1 MFCVAKVFA
10 VHFSIAM
17 SAKRNSS
24 RIVACKDDECVPVV
38 FTPVKKVKS
47 VESSLSV
54 TPEARASYSAAMKE
68 LCESLTPEE
77 EVVAKAH
84 SKWATVVKVY
94 YVSEGFPAVIMLE
107 NGYNLK
113 EYIKG
118 GKSGWKPLEDR
129 CPINGMFYGEGVSK
143 VFTNYELV
151 MPEEWDSIGA
161 VWLIVGDFNDA
172 STVDHMEEILRVLSS
187 SRVTV
192 EELK

>member
-77 EVVAKAH
+77 EVNICMIK
-84 SKWATVVKVY
+84 VVV
-94 YVSEGFPAVIMLE
+94 MLWFR
-107 NGYNLK
+107 LLRK
-113 EYIKG
+113 PIP
-118 GKSGWKPLEDR
+118 SGQPL
-129 CPINGMFYGEGVSK
+129 
-143 VFTNYELV
+143 
-151 MPEEWDSIGA
+151 
-161 VWLIVGDFNDA
+161 
-172 STVDHMEEILRVLSS
+172 
-187 SRVTV
+187 
-192 EELK
+192 

>member
-1 MFCVAKVFA
+1 M
-10 VHFSIAM
+10 
-17 SAKRNSS
+17 
-24 RIVACKDDECVPVV
+24 
-38 FTPVKKVKS
+38 
-47 VESSLSV
+47 
-54 TPEARASYSAAMKE
+54 
-68 LCESLTPEE
+68 
-77 EVVAKAH
+77 
-84 SKWATVVKVY
+84 
-94 YVSEGFPAVIMLE
+94 IMLE

-187 SRVTV
+187 FEGDGRRIEVTKGDRRLTKV
-192 EELK
+192 VIEHRKLSKIGYGRFFSFWQRSKLNANAKKE